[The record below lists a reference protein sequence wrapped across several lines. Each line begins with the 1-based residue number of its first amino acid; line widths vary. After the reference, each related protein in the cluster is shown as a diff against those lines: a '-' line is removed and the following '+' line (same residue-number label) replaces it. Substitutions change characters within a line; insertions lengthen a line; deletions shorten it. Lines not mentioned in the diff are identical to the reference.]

1 MVKPI
6 VLLLDLTTIG
16 IDMSGYQIGHLD
28 RRVMYLEQ
36 KVQEWEK
43 VIDILMADPTF
54 MHTLG
59 VKDLKKNQ
67 NANPDV
73 TYKVKDPYK

>member
-1 MVKPI
+1 
-6 VLLLDLTTIG
+6 
-16 IDMSGYQIGHLD
+16 MSDYQISFLD
-28 RRVMYLEQ
+28 RRVQYLEGKIQ
-36 KVQEWEK
+36 DWEK

-59 VKDLKKNQ
+59 VKELKKNQ
-67 NANPDV
+67 NKNPDV

>member
-1 MVKPI
+1 
-6 VLLLDLTTIG
+6 
-16 IDMSGYQIGHLD
+16 MSDYQIAHLD
-28 RRVMYLEQ
+28 RRVQYLEGKIQ
-36 KVQEWEK
+36 DWEK

-67 NANPDV
+67 NKNPDV
-73 TYKVKDPYK
+73 TYQVKDPYK

>member
-1 MVKPI
+1 
-6 VLLLDLTTIG
+6 
-16 IDMSGYQIGHLD
+16 MSEYQISFLD
-28 RRVMYLEQ
+28 RRVQYLEG

-59 VKDLKKNQ
+59 VKYLKKNR
-67 NANPDV
+67 NTNIDPS
-73 TYKVKDPYK
+73 YKVKDPYK

>member
-1 MVKPI
+1 
-6 VLLLDLTTIG
+6 
-16 IDMSGYQIGHLD
+16 MSDYQLD
-28 RRVMYLEQ
+28 RRVKRLED
-36 KVQEWEK
+36 KVQDWEK

-67 NANPDV
+67 NTNIDSS
-73 TYKVKDPYK
+73 YKVKDPYK

>member
-6 VLLLDLTTIG
+6 EPQLAWITIG
-16 IDMSGYQIGHLD
+16 IDMSDYQIAFLD
-28 RRVMYLEQ
+28 RRVQYLEG

-67 NANPDV
+67 NTNIDPS
-73 TYKVKDPYK
+73 YKVKDPYK